1 MMESLKKLFVS
12 RLVKIL
18 LFTILF
24 IAGLAVAFDF
34 YYDLNDD
41 TTIKDIVS
49 GAYTG
54 KPSGYSV
61 QMLFPL
67 SFCISLCYRAIPGVP
82 WYGLFLCICQFGA
95 WALIAWRVTGL
106 VKKQWQ
112 QYVVLCFEMV
122 IFLGLVIRELVIV
135 QYSVT
140 SGICIAT
147 AIFLYLT
154 GEEKESPRQ
163 YLKQNTVPIL
173 LVILSFMIRTEMCIM
188 LLPFL
193 LLAGFC
199 KWMAQEKIFTVQ
211 NVKRYLYLIGAALL
225 GMVVVLAIDK
235 LSITGSSEREAWQSF
250 RDFFD
255 ERTSLYDFYGLPS
268 YEEHSAFYEGIG
280 LSEESYTLL
289 QNYNFSLD
297 ESIDEHLL
305 EDVVQYQEEM
315 AKTGHSLTITAGFV
329 SKNSLSEAIWL
340 YKEQVL
346 HAKSG
351 VYAYMLL
358 AAYISF
364 VLLAGG
370 RKKSGCYW
378 KMALLLVIR
387 SILWIYLFMVDRA
400 LDRITCPLLFTEFM
414 VLLGWIIQESI
425 QAMPMAKNY
434 VYVKLQAIGAYSLLG
449 ICAIFA
455 LYMNTQKL
463 QAEYEAR
470 ERVNSRWESLLAYC
484 AGHEDAYYVVDV
496 YSSTSYEGI
505 SYSEKIYKDVDNTYR
520 NFDICGGW
528 LSKSPLM
535 YEKLKKMQIAT
546 LEEALVKK
554 ENVYF
559 VATPDKDL
567 TWLVDYY
574 AFKGKIVNPLRV
586 DTIYFDDTECFAV
599 YYLQKN
605 T

>member
-12 RLVKIL
+12 RLGKIL
-18 LFTILF
+18 LFTIFL
-24 IAGLAVAFDF
+24 IIGLTAAYDF

-41 TTIKDIVS
+41 TTIKDIIS

-54 KPSGYSV
+54 NPSGYSV

-67 SFCISLCYRAIPGVP
+67 SFCISLCYRAIPGIP
-82 WYGLFLCICQFGA
+82 WYGLFLCVCQFGA
-95 WALIAWRVTGL
+95 WMLIAWRVTGM

-112 QYVVLCFEMV
+112 QLAALFFETA
-122 IFLGLVIRELVIV
+122 IFLGLLIRQLVIV

-140 SGICIAT
+140 SGICMAT
-147 AIFLYLT
+147 AILLYLT

-163 YLKQNTVPIL
+163 YLKQNVVSIL
-173 LVILSFMIRTEMCIM
+173 LVVLSFMIRTEMCVM
-188 LLPFL
+188 FLPFL
-193 LLAGFC
+193 LLSGLG
-199 KWMAQEKIFTVQ
+199 KWMSQEKIFTVQ
-211 NVKRYLYLIGAALL
+211 NVKRYLYLIGSALL
-225 GMVVVLAIDK
+225 VMIVVLAIDK
-235 LSITGSSEREAWQSF
+235 LSITASSEREAWQSF
-250 RDFFD
+250 RSFFD

-268 YEEHSAFYEGIG
+268 YEENIAFYEEIG

-305 EDVVQYQEEM
+305 EEMVQYQEKM
-315 AKTGHSLTITAGFV
+315 AKTGQGLSVTAGFI
-329 SKNSLSEAIWL
+329 SKNSISEALWL
-340 YKEQVL
+340 YKEQL
-346 HAKSG
+346 IHAKSG

-358 AAYISF
+358 AGYISF

-378 KMALLLVIR
+378 KMVFLLVIR

-400 LDRITCPLLFTEFM
+400 LDRITCPLLVTEFM
-414 VLLGWIIQESI
+414 VLLGWIIQESM
-425 QAMPMAKNY
+425 QAKPKAKNF
-434 VYVKLQAIGAYSLLG
+434 VFIKLEAVVAYSLLG
-449 ICAIFA
+449 VCALLA

-463 QAEYEAR
+463 QAEYEAK
-470 ERVNSRWESLLAYC
+470 ERVNPRWEALLAYC
-484 AGHEDAYYVVDV
+484 AEREDAYYVVDV

-505 SYSEKIYKDVDNTYR
+505 SYSEKIYKNVDNTYR

-535 YEKLKKMQIAT
+535 YEKLEKMQIAT
-546 LEEALVKK
+546 LEEALAAK

-567 TWLVDYY
+567 SWLVDYY
-574 AFKGKIVNPLRV
+574 GYKGKKVSPQKV
-586 DTIYFDDTECFAV
+586 DTIYDKETECFVV
-599 YYLQKN
+599 YHLR
-605 T
+605 